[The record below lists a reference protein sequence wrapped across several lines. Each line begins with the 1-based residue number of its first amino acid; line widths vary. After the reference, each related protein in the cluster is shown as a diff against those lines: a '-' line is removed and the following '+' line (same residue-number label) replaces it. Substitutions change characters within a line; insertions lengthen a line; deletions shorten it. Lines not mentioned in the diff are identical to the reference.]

1 MRRWVKIL
9 CIILALLAA
18 LLAGL
23 AWWQRENL
31 KALRD
36 AVRYTSGELEEKL
49 AENRQLI
56 RDAVDAAPEIAVR
69 EVTEEERQALRDGTM
84 SQEELVER
92 LLDTGQSG
100 TQAPA
105 GSTETAQGPE
115 TERPPAEQAGP
126 TDDLCQRELSALVAR
141 VYVLREEYTNALD
154 AMYDRAKAEYRGLP
168 EGERSKTNLTKMASG
183 YLAEATDLEKECDGK
198 MDAIISDMEAL
209 IQTCGGDTG
218 LPDTVFNVYLNEK
231 SLKKAWYMSKL
242 EEKGLV

>member
-1 MRRWVKIL
+1 MRRWIKAL
-9 CIILALLAA
+9 CVILALLAL

-49 AENRQLI
+49 AENRRLI

-100 TQAPA
+100 AQIPA
-105 GSTETAQGPE
+105 GGTETEPV
-115 TERPPAEQAGP
+115 EQAKP
-126 TDDLCQRELSALVAR
+126 VEPYQRELSALVAR

-154 AMYDRAKAEYRGLP
+154 AMYDRAKAEYRGLS
-168 EGERSKTNLTKMASG
+168 EGGRSKTNLTKMASG
-183 YLAEATDLEKECDGK
+183 YLAEASDLEKECDRK
-198 MDAIISDMEAL
+198 MDVIIADMETL
-209 IQTCGGDTG
+209 IAANNGDTG